1 MQSKVFAD
9 IYGEAGKTPVTVN
22 DVKALFD
29 ASYAG
34 VRFVTLFN
42 FDPSDSSS
50 LDSVVLEKV
59 KERAKECFKKLTT
72 GEISMD
78 DAIRE
83 YSDAYKYVPTQGDKD
98 SSEYFVGTLVG
109 KDGKS
114 AAFTFP
120 NDMTAALFDLKVGEF
135 GYFEDSESGF
145 WVFERV
151 DIVNK
156 FSDYKDSLRDSLLS
170 ELQTQTLL
178 TWRSSQK
185 YSLDKSVISEYNI
198 ISLPPVFVQR
208 TSDDD

>member
-1 MQSKVFAD
+1 
-9 IYGEAGKTPVTVN
+9 
-22 DVKALFD
+22 
-29 ASYAG
+29 
-34 VRFVTLFN
+34 
-42 FDPSDSSS
+42 
-50 LDSVVLEKV
+50 
-59 KERAKECFKKLTT
+59 
-72 GEISMD
+72 
-78 DAIRE
+78 
-83 YSDAYKYVPTQGDKD
+83 
-98 SSEYFVGTLVG
+98 
-109 KDGKS
+109 
-114 AAFTFP
+114 
-120 NDMTAALFDLKVGEF
+120 MTAALFDLKVGQF

-151 DIVNK
+151 DMVNK